1 MGSDQ
6 SAPAPRLRLVAVDA
20 QSGADVKPGRRAL
33 DWAILMAHAQEGDR
47 VAYQRLL
54 QQITPYLRSLAA
66 RHCRQRSDIEDAV
79 QDVLLTIHSI
89 RHTYDPTRPFAPWL
103 VTITNRR
110 LIDRVRRQ
118 SRQWRRETVLS
129 PEHEIAAEP
138 ETGVEAAPDRRELEL
153 AIDNLPPA
161 QQQAVRLL
169 KLRELSLKEASAA
182 TGMSTTSL
190 KVNMHRALKSLQKLL
205 IPRNE
210 P

>member
-1 MGSDQ
+1 MSSDPNG
-6 SAPAPRLRLVAVDA
+6 PAPRLRLVT
-20 QSGADVKPGRRAL
+20 ADDRMGVEVKPGRRAL
-33 DWAILMAHAQEGDR
+33 DWAILMAHAQDGDR

-54 QQITPYLRSLAA
+54 QEITPYLRSLAA
-66 RHCRQRSDIEDAV
+66 RRCNDRSDIEDAV

-103 VTITNRR
+103 VTIANRR
-110 LIDRVRRQ
+110 LIDRMRRQ
-118 SRQWRRETVLS
+118 IRQRGREIALA
-129 PEHEIAAEP
+129 PEHEVAAEP
-138 ETGVEAAPDRRELEL
+138 ETGVEATPDRRELER
-153 AIDNLPPA
+153 AIDILPPA

-169 KLRELSLKEASAA
+169 KLKELSLKEASAA

-205 IPRNE
+205 MPRDE